1 MLSSLVVELIGSI
14 AACLSTLC
22 WVPQAVRAFR
32 TRETKS
38 ISLAMQLMLVAA
50 IILWLVYGLFL
61 MSWPL
66 IISNAISLLFV
77 GTILG
82 MKLRYG

>member
-1 MLSSLVVELIGSI
+1 MLSSLIVELTGSI

-22 WVPQAVRAFR
+22 WVPQAFRAFK

-38 ISLAMQLMLVAA
+38 ISLLMQLMLTGAVV
-50 IILWLVYGLFL
+50 LWFIYGVFL

-66 IISNAISLLFV
+66 IISNAISLVFV

>member
-1 MLSSLVVELIGSI
+1 
-14 AACLSTLC
+14 
-22 WVPQAVRAFR
+22 
-32 TRETKS
+32 
-38 ISLAMQLMLVAA
+38 MLVAA

-66 IISNAISLLFV
+66 IISNAMSLLFV

-82 MKLRYG
+82 MKLRFG

>member
-1 MLSSLVVELIGSI
+1 MLSSLIVELTGSI

-22 WVPQAVRAFR
+22 WVPQAVRAFK
-32 TRETKS
+32 TRDTKS
-38 ISLAMQLMLVAA
+38 ISLTMQLMLTVGVV
-50 IILWLVYGLFL
+50 LWCLYGVLL

-66 IISNAISLLFV
+66 IISNAISLLFI

>member
-1 MLSSLVVELIGSI
+1 MLSSLFVELIGSI

-38 ISLAMQLMLVAA
+38 ISLVMQLMLVAA

-82 MKLRYG
+82 MKLRFG

>member
-1 MLSSLVVELIGSI
+1 MLSSLIVELIGSI

-22 WVPQAVRAFR
+22 WVPQAFRAFK

-38 ISLAMQLMLVAA
+38 ISLLMQLMLIGAVV
-50 IILWLVYGLFL
+50 LWFVYGVFL

-66 IISNAISLLFV
+66 IISNAVSLVFV

>member
-1 MLSSLVVELIGSI
+1 MLPSLFVELTGSV

-22 WVPQAVRAFR
+22 WVPQALRAFR
-32 TRETKS
+32 TRDTRS

-50 IILWLVYGLFL
+50 IILWMIYGTFL

-66 IISNAISLLFV
+66 IISNGVSLLFV
-77 GTILG
+77 GIILG
-82 MKLRYG
+82 LKLRYG